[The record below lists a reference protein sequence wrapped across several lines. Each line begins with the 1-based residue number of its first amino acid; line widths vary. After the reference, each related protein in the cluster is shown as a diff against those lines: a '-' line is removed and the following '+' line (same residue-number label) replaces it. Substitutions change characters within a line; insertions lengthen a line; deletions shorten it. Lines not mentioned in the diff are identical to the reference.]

1 MGPRMTSLPQ
11 RGKDFRDA
19 ELWRRTGRRERKERE
34 ERYQRTGGEE
44 APIGIR
50 AAGWLK
56 MTTRRWW
63 FRP

>member
-1 MGPRMTSLPQ
+1 MEA
-11 RGKDFRDA
+11 D
-19 ELWRRTGRRERKERE
+19 GRRERKERE

-63 FRP
+63 FHP